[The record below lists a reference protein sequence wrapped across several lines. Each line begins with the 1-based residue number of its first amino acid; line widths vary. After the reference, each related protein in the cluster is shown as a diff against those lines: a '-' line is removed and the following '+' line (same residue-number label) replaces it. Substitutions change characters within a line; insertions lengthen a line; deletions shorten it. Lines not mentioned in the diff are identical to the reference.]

1 MTGTGGERF
10 SAIDLFAGCGGL
22 SLGLRAAGFDV
33 VAAVEKECVAAS
45 TYAKNHPAARL
56 IERDIQAVDPR
67 ALMHELAMS
76 PGDLDLLAGCPP
88 CQGFST
94 LRTYNGNKS
103 IFDPQNDLIFQML
116 GFVRRF
122 RPKAL
127 MIENVPSLLGDR
139 RLVEFRSE
147 LEALGYGSRAKV
159 FNARDFGVPQ
169 RRRRMV
175 LLGWSGESIP
185 FAGPCSWAPTVAD
198 ALRGVS
204 TAGQSGDPAH
214 DYRVRR
220 SNRIEAL
227 IRLVPKNGGS
237 RCDLPDEYRL
247 DCHRRT
253 DGFRDVYG
261 RMTWQDPAPTITS
274 GCINPSRGRFLHPD
288 EPRAITLREAALLQG
303 FPRRYEFEL
312 SRGRYAVAHLIGN
325 AFPPAFAERHAR
337 SIAKHLSLRRRTP

>member
-1 MTGTGGERF
+1 M
-10 SAIDLFAGCGGL
+10 
-22 SLGLRAAGFDV
+22 
-33 VAAVEKECVAAS
+33 
-45 TYAKNHPAARL
+45 
-56 IERDIQAVDPR
+56 Q
-67 ALMHELAMS
+67 ELAMG

-103 IFDPQNDLIFQML
+103 IFDPQNDLIFQVL

-122 RPKAL
+122 RPKAVML
-127 MIENVPSLLGDR
+127 ENVPSLLGDR
-139 RLVEFRSE
+139 RLVEFRKE
-147 LEALGYGSRAKV
+147 LAALDYGSRAKV

-175 LLGWSGESIP
+175 LLGWSGERIP
-185 FAGPCSWAPTVAD
+185 FASPSSWAPSVAD

-204 TAGQSGDPAH
+204 AAGQSGDPTH

-220 SNRIEAL
+220 TKRIEAL

-261 RMTWQDPAPTITS
+261 RMTWEDPAPTITS

-288 EPRAITLREAALLQG
+288 EHRAITLREAALLQG

-312 SRGRYAVAHLIGN
+312 SRGRYAVAQLIGN

-337 SIAKHLSLRRRTP
+337 SIAKHLSQRRRTP